1 MDKKLK
7 NAADKIKMPEDMKE
21 RIIRACESAEE
32 NNITRIDSADGYTEV
47 ASGTDRVTSR
57 SRIIRTVGAAAAC
70 MVLLAGIG
78 TTGVLLHRQNSN
90 IAGSSAASD
99 AEHSCPFGDFSTFD
113 YSFDAGDGKYGN
125 YSAETYAK
133 LTDFLNNFNWGESV
147 EKEAGRDKEA
157 DVEEPMYNIKWTMG
171 DTPPIDCNIHI
182 ASDGYVFYQES
193 MMDFETEAMKA
204 IIENSKWYRI
214 DFDAFDRGVQEIITL
229 DSAQSEPDTL
239 YPFGNFEDFEFSLI
253 NVDGN
258 IVEYSPELYA
268 ELANFLNTFDWGER
282 HEFGDSDE
290 PTYLRLKDVKMYHIN
305 WEYEYDNGYATVT
318 QKRTIQVMGGNK
330 AFYYCYEP
338 ISNSNEMHCV
348 DREWHEIDF
357 AAFDRGVKEIL
368 AKYQAEAP
376 TEAIESA
383 ELFYGDHEKLT
394 SANEETMA
402 KLEAFLKNDFIKMLE
417 PTLSDDIVGGR
428 KYYVEYYFKSDGNKK
443 RRETYYI
450 YMDGFV
456 ERRMYVADENG
467 EWQSTGDESYQIDMT
482 KLESMLK
489 DDIGVELPEFAQ
501 ININKAD

>member
-1 MDKKLK
+1 MDKIIK
-7 NAADKIKMPEDMKE
+7 NAGDKIKMPEDMKE
-21 RIIRACESAEE
+21 RIIKNCESAAKT
-32 NNITRIDSADGYTEV
+32 NIIRTNGDDGYIEV
-47 ASGTDRVTSR
+47 VRGTDRVNSKNHIVKVI
-57 SRIIRTVGAAAAC
+57 SAFAAC
-70 MVLLAGIG
+70 AVLIAGIG
-78 TTGVLLHRQNSN
+78 TTGIMLHRQNNKLIS
-90 IAGSSAASD
+90 SD
-99 AEHSCPFGDFSTFD
+99 ANDEAYSIMSPFGDFSTFQ
-113 YSFDAGDGKYGN
+113 YSFDAGDGKYGS
-125 YSAETYAK
+125 YSAETYEK
-133 LTDFLNNFNWGESV
+133 LSDFLNKFDWGEIV
-147 EKEAGRDKEA
+147 EKEKNRYKEA
-157 DVEEPMYNIKWTMG
+157 DVEEPMYNIKWTKG
-171 DTPPIDCNIHI
+171 DTPPVECNLHI
-182 ASDGYVFYQES
+182 ANDGYVSYYE
-193 MMDFETEAMKA
+193 MMMNFETGAWDP
-204 IIENSKWYRI
+204 IDDFKWYKI

-394 SANEETMA
+394 SANEESMA

-428 KYYVEYYFKSDGNKK
+428 RYYIEYYFQSDGDIK

-482 KLESMLK
+482 KLESVLK
-489 DDIGVELPEFAQ
+489 DDIGVELPEFAE
-501 ININKAD
+501 ININKVD